1 MPLAL
6 SQSNP
11 NGGSSPSFCSG
22 RKLSDLEQALLWS
35 LLQEDP
41 QCPSRLL
48 LDEAARRQRPIA
60 VSLRQLNRWRVQWQ
74 LNRRQGRPRQMPSPG
89 SAVSGAAVVHIRP
102 RLSFVGVH
110 LFAHWLDHQRAFDL
124 VVAQLTQAIETHK
137 HTHPDDDFALLHHRE
152 QTLRHRFQALFFAP
166 LFGIEHLTEF
176 DTREH
181 PLATLL
187 GRSYQSS
194 TLTQFLGQLERVRA
208 DEALVPTLVPAQAG
222 QITSIDGHMIAYW
235 SRVAMHKGKITMRG
249 RIMAG
254 SQAVIAHNEAGYAVF
269 VAYHPPDI
277 HLSRL
282 IVAYCHKVVEATG
295 STVFVIDRAVNSLAV
310 AVAFTQQDWG
320 LLCMLDDNEHHGLES
335 FEATPAG
342 TLDDGS
348 QVYSGSW
355 KASKDDDPRLFVIV
369 VPKEGKLLVY
379 WGTPQLKAMV
389 EVSQW
394 PQLYRERTEI
404 QENSF
409 KRMIDHGALET
420 NYGRKKIVGPDRH
433 QQRKREDLEASVE
446 TAQQRVANKVEGLQ
460 EHQAKV
466 AESKAKGHG
475 KRLAQRQQA
484 LLRVGQA
491 LEEAQHQQAQCVAQ
505 VEALGAPKERADR
518 DFRKQTIMTC
528 RTLLLENALMAFMT
542 ALLGNLHSKVSLA
555 CVLHMLLERSG
566 ASLETAAEIVYW
578 VNTTGLSLP
587 YRRLLE
593 EVVDGLGAMDL
604 RARGKPI
611 RVGLKDMPP

>member
-6 SQSNP
+6 SQSNL

-110 LFAHWLDHQRAFDL
+110 LFAHWLDHQRTFDL

-137 HTHPDDDFALLHHRE
+137 HAHPDDDFALLHHRE

-194 TLTQFLGQLERVRA
+194 TLTQFLGQLERVGA
-208 DEALVPTLVPAQAG
+208 DEALVPTLVPAHAG
-222 QITSIDGHMIAYW
+222 QITYIDGHMIAYG

-254 SQAVIAHNEAGYAVF
+254 SQAVMAHNEAGYAVF

-394 PQLYRERTEI
+394 PQLYRERTER

-433 QQRKREDLEASVE
+433 QQRKREDLEASLE
-446 TAQQRVANKVEGLQ
+446 TAQQRVAHKVEGLQ

-505 VEALGAPKERADR
+505 VEALGSPKERADR

-542 ALLGNLHSKVSLA
+542 ALLGNLQSKVSLA

-566 ASLETAAEIVYW
+566 ASLETTAEIVYW